1 MIQIKTMRE
10 EKDLSMTYYA
20 LIMLAAGIGI
30 PILAALNAALGRIMG
45 SPFAAGLIL
54 FAVALS
60 VTALATIVTG
70 PAALSRAG
78 EAPKHLFL
86 AGILVAF
93 YVLSITYIAPSFGV
107 GNAVFFVLIG
117 QLISA
122 ALIDQ
127 FGLFGAQAS
136 PLTLTRAG
144 GLALMGI
151 GVWVTQLA

>member
-1 MIQIKTMRE
+1 
-10 EKDLSMTYYA
+10 MTHYA

-30 PILAALNAALGRIMG
+30 PTLAALNAALGRIMG
-45 SPFAAGLIL
+45 SPAAAAAIL
-54 FAVALS
+54 FSVAL
-60 VTALATIVTG
+60 VIAGIATLITGPQALAK
-70 PAALSRAG
+70 AA

-86 AGILVAF
+86 GGVLVAF

-122 ALIDQ
+122 AAIDQ
-127 FGLFGAQAS
+127 FGLFGAQIS

-144 GLALMGI
+144 GIALMGI